1 MKKKC
6 LNCGSSVFEP
16 FCSTCGQKSSTGRL
30 NIRQLFS
37 NALGHFFS
45 MDSAVL
51 KTVLDLSR
59 NPGLVAKRYVDGQRV
74 KYIAPFR
81 YCLTAVALM
90 MIINALIGK
99 NANFTHVELGA
110 HLSASEMEFQVG
122 IIEFIM
128 RHLDKV
134 TLALLPLQALVVKGL
149 FRNSRFNYAEV
160 TSFSLYIMGHMSLV
174 GSFLALVLFF
184 NPELQISISF
194 LFQVVYGIWAAIGF
208 FGERVWTT
216 VLKITVASII
226 NTIMALIFIL
236 ILLFPKIQDMKEAVN
251 AEDSQTTSAFEDLET

>member
-6 LNCGSSVFEP
+6 LNCGSSISEP
-16 FCSTCGQKSSTGRL
+16 FCGACGQKSSTARL

-37 NALGHFFS
+37 NAFGHFFS

-59 NPGLVAKRYVDGQRV
+59 NPGQVAKRYVDGQRV

-90 MIINALIGK
+90 MIVNALFGK
-99 NANFTHVELGA
+99 NAGYTHVELGA
-110 HLSASEMEFQVG
+110 HLSPLELKFQVV

-134 TLALLPLQALVVKGL
+134 TLALLPLQALVVKVL
-149 FRNSRFNYAEV
+149 FRKSRFNYAEV
-160 TSFSLYIMGHMSLV
+160 TSFSLYILGHMSLF
-174 GSFLALVLFF
+174 GSFLVLVLFS
-184 NPELQISISF
+184 NPELQISINF
-194 LFQVVYGIWAAIGF
+194 LFGVVYGVWAAIGF
-208 FGERVWTT
+208 FGERAWTT
-216 VLKITVASII
+216 FFKITVASIVNSI
-226 NTIMALIFIL
+226 IAFIIILVLLI
-236 ILLFPKIQDMKEAVN
+236 PKIQDMKEAVN
-251 AEDSQTTSAFEDLET
+251 AEDSQTTSVLEDLEI